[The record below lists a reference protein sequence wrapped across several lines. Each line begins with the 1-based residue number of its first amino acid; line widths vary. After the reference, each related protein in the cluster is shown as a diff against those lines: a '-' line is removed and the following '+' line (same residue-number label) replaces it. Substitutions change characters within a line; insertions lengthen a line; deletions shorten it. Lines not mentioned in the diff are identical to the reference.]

1 MHSSYLSI
9 VFLLFY
15 ALGQPDLPSDLLQA
29 GNALTSLL
37 TYLAL
42 FIGGLAIYIWILY
55 LVVTWIPPRFYAY
68 LDTSLY
74 AHQNNRVSPMLLTA
88 LTTILLFALIAA
100 AGVLSLTACWSLVI
114 PPVTP

>member
-1 MHSSYLSI
+1 MHSSYLGI

-15 ALGQPDLPSDLLQA
+15 TLGQPDITSDLLQA

-37 TYLAL
+37 MYLVL
-42 FIGGLAIYIWILY
+42 FIGGLAVYILILY
-55 LVVTWIPPRFYAY
+55 LVVTWFPTRFYAY
-68 LDTSLY
+68 LDTSFY
-74 AHQNNRVSPMLLTA
+74 VHQDSRVSPMLLTA

-100 AGVLSLTACWSLVI
+100 AGVLLFTACWSLVI